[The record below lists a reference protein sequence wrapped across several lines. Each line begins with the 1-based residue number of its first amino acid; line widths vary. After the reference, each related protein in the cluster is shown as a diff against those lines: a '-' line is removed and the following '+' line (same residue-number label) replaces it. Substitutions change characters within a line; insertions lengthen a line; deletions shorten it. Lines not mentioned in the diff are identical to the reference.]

1 MSEYVCDDCGEEF
14 DDGRVYN
21 GHVTGSSGACQ
32 LNVPAEL
39 AEYND
44 MVPTEYES
52 LVYVLRFENPD
63 TGQRFYYVGTST
75 AFDRRLQ
82 AHLED
87 KQGVMSMPGADG
99 EKDTRSDYKVLSIE
113 QVEVV
118 DDASVWDRERELA
131 YETAIEHN
139 TTNVLGG
146 K

>member
-1 MSEYVCDDCGEEF
+1 MNEYVCDDCGKEF

-21 GHVTGSSGACQ
+21 GH

-44 MVPTEYES
+44 MVPTEYDS
-52 LVYVLRFENPD
+52 LVYVLRVENPD

-99 EKDTRSDYKVLSIE
+99 ERDTRSDYNVLSIE

-118 DDASVWDRERELA
+118 DDASVWDSNR
-131 YETAIEHN
+131 TQHD
-139 TTNVLGG
+139 
-146 K
+146 